1 MLTRLIASYT
11 SRAVKTLCGILSITG
26 LSLLL
31 GCNNTE
37 TPLRVAFIPWPSSE
51 TLHLAENLNY
61 FDAKSI
67 RIVHMAN
74 SNQISM
80 ALRNNS
86 IHAALFTLDEALSLL
101 QDGIDLQVILIMDIS
116 NGADVVMARPEITD
130 LKALRGKRVAVDNA
144 TIGAVMLDA
153 MLNAAELKVGDIQL
167 LSKPINEHSQAYL
180 RGQIDAAIT
189 YEPVRSELL
198 KHGARILFDSSQ
210 IPGRIIDVMVVR
222 RNMLNRYDQAL
233 KQLVA
238 AHFRALDYLA
248 RHPQD
253 AAQHIAPYLGI
264 QPSEVA
270 EQYQGL
276 IIPNLAE
283 NHRWLG
289 ASAKLHDSAD
299 SLAKLMLRAQI
310 LQRSPPIA
318 DLAQPRFLP
327 ALSP

>member
-1 MLTRLIASYT
+1 MITKLIVSLYPHSVKILCRLLFIT
-11 SRAVKTLCGILSITG
+11 SAG
-26 LSLLL
+26 LLF
-31 GCNNTE
+31 GCNSSD
-37 TPLRVAFIPWPSSE
+37 TPLRVAASPWPGSE
-51 TLHLAENLNY
+51 TLRLAENLNY
-61 FDAKSI
+61 FDSKSI
-67 RIVHMAN
+67 RLIHMAN
-74 SNQISM
+74 SNQIAM
-80 ALRNNS
+80 AMRNNS
-86 IHAALFTLDEALSLL
+86 IHVALLTLDEVLSLL
-101 QDGIDLQVILIMDIS
+101 QDDIDLQVILIMDIS

-144 TIGAVMLDA
+144 TVGAIMLDA

-180 RGQIDAAIT
+180 RGQIDAAVT

-198 KHGARILFDSSQ
+198 KHGAHILFDSSL

-222 RNMLNRYDQAL
+222 RNMLNRHDQAL
-233 KQLVA
+233 TQLVA

-264 QPSEVA
+264 KPSEVA

-276 IIPNLAE
+276 IMPNLAE

-299 SLAKLMLRAQI
+299 NLAQLMLRAQI

-327 ALSP
+327 TLSP